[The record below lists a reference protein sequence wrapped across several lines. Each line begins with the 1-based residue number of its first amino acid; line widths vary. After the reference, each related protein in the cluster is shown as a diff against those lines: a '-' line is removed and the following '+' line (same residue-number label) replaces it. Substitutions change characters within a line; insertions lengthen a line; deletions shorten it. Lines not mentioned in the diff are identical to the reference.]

1 MIHAT
6 PTMTVREI
14 PLHAARTLA
23 GATPRFD
30 MVAFHW
36 RGTGG
41 VRYRVRFSDGWSP
54 WRTADAD
61 TVAVQR
67 GWRIGNL
74 DWVGTASALQTRVVG
89 RVTRLRSYTVWSP
102 PERLLARRLAIAN
115 APPIIPRLSWGA
127 DESIRRHAPVYAPK
141 LVVAFVHH
149 TAGANNYTRAES
161 AAIVRGIEIYHVE
174 GNGWWDIGY
183 NFLVDKYGQV
193 FEGRYGGVDRN
204 VLGAHTMGFNS
215 GSVGVAVIGD
225 YGSSRISPAAA
236 RSLEQLLAWRLDV
249 AHLDPLST
257 LTYRSGGNPRFPA
270 GIPVLLRAIS
280 GHRDAYFT
288 DCPGNALYAQLPAI
302 ATAVAALGGPKI
314 YAPLAAKVDETHTRF
329 TARLSIAQ
337 PWTVTITNS
346 SGLQVAQGKGTG
358 TAVDWTWD
366 ATLAPPDS
374 YAYTIATAD
383 ARAATGS
390 LGGTTALALDGVTAS
405 PAQVAPGDTLTV
417 GYTLTTAAAVTAN
430 LVSSSG
436 QVLAPLATVQKPAGS
451 WTLTYSPVAA
461 TSNGAY
467 AISLTATAG
476 ARVVTANAA
485 FVVDDILTGLTVTPT
500 NATFTLTRP
509 AQLATAQ
516 VANGTQIVATPA
528 VLATGGPQVIG
539 WQQLPDG
546 IYTLTLTVTDDVGTF
561 SRTTSVVVDTT
572 PPRVTV
578 LSYKNLHF
586 RVNEP
591 ATLTLVVGANRYS
604 RTLKQPGAT
613 QFWLKT
619 KPAAYTLLAT
629 DASGNT
635 TTVNYPR

>member
-1 MIHAT
+1 MITAT
-6 PTMTVREI
+6 PTMTVREM

-23 GATPRFD
+23 AATPRFN

-36 RGTGG
+36 RGSGG

-61 TVAVQR
+61 TVSLQR
-67 GWRIGNL
+67 GWHIGNL
-74 DWVGTASALQTRVVG
+74 DWVGTATALDARVVG

-102 PERLLARRLAIAN
+102 PERLLARRLEIAN

-149 TAGANNYTRAES
+149 TAGTNAYTPAES

-204 VLGAHTMGFNS
+204 VIGAHTMGFNN

-225 YGSSRISPAAA
+225 YSSAHISPAATRA
-236 RSLEQLLAWRLDV
+236 LEQLLAWRLDL
-249 AHLDPLST
+249 AHIDPLST

-270 GIPVLLRAIS
+270 GTPVLLRAIS

-302 ATAVAALGGPKI
+302 AKAVAALGGPKI
-314 YAPLAAKVDETHTRF
+314 YAPLVQTVETQSHF
-329 TARLSIAQ
+329 TARLSVDQ

-346 SGLQVAQGKGTG
+346 VGAQVAQGAGTG
-358 TAVDWTWD
+358 TKVDWTWD
-366 ATLAPPDS
+366 AATAPPDR
-374 YAYTIATAD
+374 YTWTIAAAS
-383 ARAATGS
+383 ARPATGS
-390 LGGTTALALDGVTAS
+390 LGGTASLELEQVTAS
-405 PAQVAPGDTLTV
+405 PAQVAPGDTLAV
-417 GYTLTTAAAVTAN
+417 GYTLTAAATVAAS
-430 LVSSSG
+430 LVNSTG
-436 QVLAPLATVQKPAGS
+436 QVVAPLLTAQKPAGV
-451 WTLTYSPVAA
+451 WTLDYAPPPGTV
-461 TSNGAY
+461 NGAY
-467 AISLTATAG
+467 TIALTATAG
-476 ARVVTANAA
+476 ARIVAA
-485 FVVDDILTGLTVTPT
+485 SAPFVVDDILSGLTVTPT

-509 AQLATAQ
+509 AQLVTAQ
-516 VANGTQIVATPA
+516 VTNGTQVVATPA
-528 VLATGGPQVIG
+528 VLAAGGPQVIG

-546 IYTLTLTVTDDVGTF
+546 AYTLTLTVTDDVGTF
-561 SRTTSVVVDTT
+561 ARATPFVVDTT

-578 LSYKNLHF
+578 LSYKNLRF
-586 RVNEP
+586 RVGEP
-591 ATLTLVVGANRYS
+591 ATLTLVVGTNRYS
-604 RTLKQPGAT
+604 RTLKQAGVT
-613 QFWLKT
+613 QFRLKV
-619 KPAAYTLLAT
+619 KPTAYVLLAT
-629 DASGNT
+629 DPSGNT
-635 TTVNYPR
+635 TTITYRR